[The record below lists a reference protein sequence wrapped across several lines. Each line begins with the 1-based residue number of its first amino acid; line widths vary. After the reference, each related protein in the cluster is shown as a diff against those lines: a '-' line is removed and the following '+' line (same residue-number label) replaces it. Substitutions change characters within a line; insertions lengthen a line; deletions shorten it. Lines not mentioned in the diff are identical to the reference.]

1 MEKSTV
7 KKQEDWNILK
17 LVMDF
22 YRFLENCEQ
31 TIPVEHIR
39 EEYNRLFVD
48 MIEVKSQNR
57 KGGYNLYPPL

>member
-48 MIEVKSQNR
+48 MIEVKS
-57 KGGYNLYPPL
+57 